1 MGHALTRSTNPSLR
15 VPPRARSWVIRRTLC
30 FDSASHAFR
39 HCDIEISGSRISG
52 LVPAG
57 LSTLTDGVDGSGLVC
72 TPGLVGM
79 EAPRRPRASGVAIA
93 TRPSGMTS
101 VGIFGDNMRT
111 LATSE
116 RVGPIRTVALLRFS
130 GNYLEQVNGFLDWF
144 LSASRGHFGDESDPP
159 LTVMPV
165 LSSAGLL
172 SASEVVEFAKFA
184 KTMGTRIGVQ
194 VSSSTD
200 EAAEFRNRFYCSES
214 ALISYL
220 LTHEPNVTV
229 FGASRVDR
237 REAALLAR
245 TQCLASLGES
255 SGSALADVWRTYAP
269 LVMQGRAA
277 LHVHGGDAQALLS
290 SVAERAPA
298 SKLDRYVDALT
309 RCAALALGLSDVGAL
324 APGMKA
330 DMCVFERD
338 GEDDYRAGSAA
349 LLSLLGRR
357 RPAFMVID
365 GKALPDDESVGTTC
379 PAELLH
385 A

>member
-1 MGHALTRSTNPSLR
+1 MGHALTRSTNSSLR
-15 VPPRARSWVIRRTLC
+15 VSPRARSWVIRQTLC

-57 LSTLTDGVDGSGLVC
+57 LSTLTDGVDGSGFVC

-79 EAPRRPRASGVAIA
+79 EAAANSRASNGTAA
-93 TRPSGMTS
+93 TRPSAMTS
-101 VGIFGDNMRT
+101 VGIFGDNMRA
-111 LATSE
+111 LAASE

-144 LSASRGHFGDESDPP
+144 LSASRGHFGNESDPP
-159 LTVMPV
+159 LTVIPV

-172 SASEVVEFAKFA
+172 SASEMIEFAKFA

-200 EAAEFRNRFYCSES
+200 EAVEFRNRFYCSES
-214 ALISYL
+214 ALIGYL

-245 TQCLASLGES
+245 TQCVASLGES
-255 SGSALADVWRTYAP
+255 GEAGLADAWRAYAP
-269 LVMQGRAA
+269 LVMHGRAA
-277 LHVHGGDAQALLS
+277 LHVHGGEAQTLLS
-290 SVAERAPA
+290 SVAERVPA
-298 SKLDRYVDALT
+298 AKLDRYVDALT
-309 RCAALALGLSDVGAL
+309 RCAALALGLSDVGVL

-338 GEDDYRAGSAA
+338 ADDDYRAGSAT
-349 LLSLLGRR
+349 LLSLLAKR
-357 RPAFMVID
+357 RPAFTVID
-365 GKALPDDESVGTTC
+365 GKVLPDDTLVGATY
-379 PAELLH
+379 PAELVH